1 MENNNKVTLI
11 DGTFNTS
18 EAKDVLI
25 NMFSM
30 KINFH
35 QQKNISHI
43 ERFGKPDEAAK
54 EKVAFLK
61 SELTKLETLIE
72 NAGSNNAALKVTA
85 AIHID
90 FINEPA

>member
-1 MENNNKVTLI
+1 
-11 DGTFNTS
+11 
-18 EAKDVLI
+18 
-25 NMFSM
+25 
-30 KINFH
+30 
-35 QQKNISHI
+35 
-43 ERFGKPDEAAK
+43 
-54 EKVAFLK
+54 VAFLK